1 MLSHEFVYPRVVP
14 IPTRTADDPRTPQGP
29 PPNRQRDL
37 VMASLIR
44 CPAGP
49 SSRGGLQA

>member
-1 MLSHEFVYPRVVP
+1 MLSHQFAYPRVVP
-14 IPTRTADDPRTPQGP
+14 IPTRTADDQRTPQGL

-44 CPAGP
+44 CPAGA
-49 SSRGGLQA
+49 SSRGRLQA